1 MSTSAW
7 RITVTPQLL
16 PPSAVEVEGPASD
29 GASTG
34 SGRRARQL
42 ALLCASVVSRGVA
55 ADLEPLFTP
64 TSELSEW
71 SELLKGG
78 VDEAA
83 HEAKTHAADDG
94 RLATTRKSATSA
106 YAAPPHRQPSEL
118 PSPLRQHT
126 EGGTGRSSRPLPAE
140 AEAALLPLMPRRIST
155 DNPAAREGSATVTE
169 AGVVTNEMAT
179 CFFEDLLQGGG
190 EAAALDATMQVSRS
204 TLPSPVSVD
213 DFLCHLPAFSLSM

>member
-1 MSTSAW
+1 VSTPAW

-34 SGRRARQL
+34 SGRRARHL
-42 ALLCASVVSRGVA
+42 ALLCASVVSRVVA

-83 HEAKTHAADDG
+83 HEAKAHAADDN
-94 RLATTRKSATSA
+94 RLATTLKPATSA

-126 EGGTGRSSRPLPAE
+126 EGGTDHSSWPLSAK
-140 AEAALLPLMPRRIST
+140 ADAAPLPLMPRRIST
-155 DNPAAREGSATVTE
+155 DNPAARKGATVTE

-179 CFFEDLLQGGG
+179 CFFKDLLRGSG

-204 TLPSPVSVD
+204 TLPSLVSVD
-213 DFLCHLPAFSLSM
+213 GFLCHLPAFSLM